1 MMEKKLRT
9 KFTFLSISAFFI
21 ALILISAALIF
32 ANYSKLVD
40 QADSS
45 LAKIINN
52 MGEAESGEGETP
64 SSDERRDSDKD
75 PGHEEQFFGPYF
87 TVRIYS
93 NGSETQVDTSHIY
106 AVSVNDAKSYAN
118 KIKKN
123 LGGDGEG
130 YGFVHGYRFMI

>member
-45 LAKIINN
+45 LAKSI
-52 MGEAESGEGETP
+52 
-64 SSDERRDSDKD
+64 
-75 PGHEEQFFGPYF
+75 F
-87 TVRIYS
+87 
-93 NGSETQVDTSHIY
+93 
-106 AVSVNDAKSYAN
+106 
-118 KIKKN
+118 
-123 LGGDGEG
+123 
-130 YGFVHGYRFMI
+130 